1 MPSEFSPL
9 QIRLARQ
16 IADYVR
22 AHSLPA
28 GSHLSAQQLAREF
41 GVSRT
46 PVRKAL
52 LLLKDQGIV
61 QPERNRGFFLGRAAD
76 QIEDFDLHRSEEE
89 SLYERIAEDRLNR
102 RVPIRFTESEYIRRY
117 GVTRSALRRVLQR
130 MSQEGLVR
138 RNHGYGWK
146 FLPIIDSVDAMA
158 QGYRFRIAIEPAALL
173 EPGFEIDRERFAK
186 CRRSN
191 LELLASSAT
200 RTPGAWMFE
209 INAEF
214 HEMLALA
221 SGNRFFL
228 ETVRQQNQLRR
239 LSEYRIF
246 VRPERIA
253 KSCRDH
259 LAILD
264 AIEDG
269 RQQKAA
275 EIMHRHLVRG
285 LENLQRLRDLPPR
298 TEQPLQTGNSVGT
311 GPDLDVERPS
321 HTGGQVLRRS

>member
-1 MPSEFSPL
+1 MPSEFSHL

-28 GSHLSAQQLAREF
+28 GSHLSAQQIAREF

-61 QPERNRGFFLGRAAD
+61 RSERNRGFFLGRAANE
-76 QIEDFDLHRSEEE
+76 IEDFDLHRSEAE
-89 SLYERIAEDRLNR
+89 SLYEQIAEDRLNR

-117 GVTRSALRRVLQR
+117 GVTRSGLRRVLQR
-130 MSQEGLVR
+130 MSQEGIVR

-146 FLPIIDSVDAMA
+146 FLPIIDSVDAME
-158 QGYRFRIAIEPAALL
+158 QGYRFRLAIEPAALL

-228 ETVRQQNQLRR
+228 EAVRQQNQLRR

-269 RQQKAA
+269 RQQWAA
-275 EIMHRHLVRG
+275 EIMRRHLVRG
-285 LENLQRLRDLPPR
+285 LENLQRPRDPSTRNEKSP
-298 TEQPLQTGNSVGT
+298 QYGDSVGT
-311 GPDLDVERPS
+311 GPDPDVGRPV
-321 HTGGQVLRRS
+321 HT

>member
-1 MPSEFSPL
+1 MPSAFSHL
-9 QIRLARQ
+9 QIRLARR

-52 LLLKDQGIV
+52 SLLKDQGIV
-61 QPERNRGFFLGRAAD
+61 RPERNRGFFLGRAAD
-76 QIEDFDLHRSEEE
+76 EIEDFDLHRSEEE

-102 RVPIRFTESEYIRRY
+102 RVPLRFTESEYIRQY

-191 LELLASSAT
+191 LELLATSAT

-214 HEMLALA
+214 HETLALA

-253 KSCRDH
+253 RSCRDH

-264 AIEDG
+264 AIENG
-269 RQQKAA
+269 RRKKAA
-275 EIMHRHLVRG
+275 EIMNRHLVMG
-285 LENLQRLRDLPPR
+285 LENLRRLRDLPRR
-298 TEQPLQTGNSVGT
+298 TGESLQCGGSFDTGT
-311 GPDLDVERPS
+311 DLDVRRPPRS
-321 HTGGQVLRRS
+321 GGQVLRRS

>member
-1 MPSEFSPL
+1 MPSEFSHL

-28 GSHLSAQQLAREF
+28 GSHLSAQQLAREL

-52 LLLKDQGIV
+52 LLLMDKGIV
-61 QPERNRGFFLGRAAD
+61 RTERNRGFFLGRAAGE
-76 QIEDFDLHRSEEE
+76 IEDFDLHRSEEE
-89 SLYERIAEDRLNR
+89 SLYQQIAEDRLDR
-102 RVPIRFTESEYIRRY
+102 RVPCRFTESEYIRRY
-117 GVTRSALRRVLQR
+117 GVTRSALGRVLQR

-138 RNHGYGWK
+138 RNDGYGWK

-158 QGYRFRIAIEPAALL
+158 RGYRFRVAIESAALL
-173 EPGFEIDRERFAK
+173 EPSFEIDRERFAK
-186 CRRSN
+186 SRRSN
-191 LELLASSAT
+191 LELLASAAT
-200 RTPGAWMFE
+200 RTPGTWMFE

-214 HEMLALA
+214 HEMLANA
-221 SGNRFFL
+221 SGNQFFL
-228 ETVRQQNQLRR
+228 EAVRQQNRLRR

-269 RQQKAA
+269 HQQKAA
-275 EIMHRHLVRG
+275 EFMRRHLERG
-285 LENLQRLRDLPPR
+285 LENLKRPRDLPLR
-298 TEQPLQTGNSVGT
+298 T
-311 GPDLDVERPS
+311 GPVLDVGLSPPHRGFGVTAFMTRQCP
-321 HTGGQVLRRS
+321 